1 MKISSHTMRSVAM
14 PLGMVVG
21 ALLCHPINTF
31 DEWCGGL
38 TTPLFIFSMLFCTF
52 CRVNVRDMKPSWLHL
67 WLMVVQVAITVAIYL
82 ALLPLGETVAQGGMI
97 CALAPMA
104 MGAVVIAG
112 KLGAN
117 IATMATHCLICNF
130 VIAFIAPPM
139 LSAWGNGTCTV
150 MEILMRVAPL
160 LISPFVVAQLC
171 RWLTPKAARWI
182 GSHTMIPFYIWLW
195 SLVVIMGKTTYFII
209 QSGISHLRTE
219 IILAVVALVICLVQF
234 GVGRWLGKRYGD
246 VAAGTQALGQKNT
259 VMAIWLAQTFLNPLS
274 CVAPTAYIIWQ
285 NIVNSYQI
293 YKHR

>member
-1 MKISSHTMRSVAM
+1 MKISSHTMRSISM

-21 ALLCHPINTF
+21 ALLCYPINTF
-31 DEWCGGL
+31 DEWCGGQ

-52 CRVNVRDMKPSWLHL
+52 CRVNVREMKPSWLHV
-67 WLMVVQVAITVAIYL
+67 WLMVVQVAVTVAIYM

-112 KLGAN
+112 MLGAN

-150 MEILMRVAPL
+150 TEILMRVAPL

-209 QSGISHLRTE
+209 QSGITHLKTE
-219 IILAVVALVICLVQF
+219 IVLAVVALVICLVQF

-246 VAAGTQALGQKNT
+246 VASGTQALGQKNT

-274 CVAPTAYIIWQ
+274 CVAPTAYIVWQ

>member
-1 MKISSHTMRSVAM
+1 
-14 PLGMVVG
+14 
-21 ALLCHPINTF
+21 
-31 DEWCGGL
+31 
-38 TTPLFIFSMLFCTF
+38 
-52 CRVNVRDMKPSWLHL
+52 MKPSWLHL

-112 KLGAN
+112 MLGAN
-117 IATMATHCLICNF
+117 IATMATHCLICNL

-274 CVAPTAYIIWQ
+274 CIAPTAYIIWQ

>member
-1 MKISSHTMRSVAM
+1 MKISSHTMRSIAM
-14 PLGMVVG
+14 PVGMVIG
-21 ALLCHPINTF
+21 ALLCYPINAF
-31 DEWCGGL
+31 DEWCGGM

-67 WLMVVQVAITVAIYL
+67 WLMVVQVAITVAIYM

-112 KLGAN
+112 MLGAN

-130 VIAFIAPPM
+130 AIAFIAPPI

-150 MEILMRVAPL
+150 VEILMRVAPL

-195 SLVVIMGKTTYFII
+195 SLVVIIGKTTYFII
-209 QSGISHLRTE
+209 QSGTSHLATE
-219 IILAVVALVICLVQF
+219 IVLAVVALVICLVQF

-259 VMAIWLAQTFLNPLS
+259 VMAVWLAQSFLNPLS
-274 CVAPTAYIIWQ
+274 CVAPTAYIVWQ

>member
-38 TTPLFIFSMLFCTF
+38 TTPLLIFSMLFCTF

-112 KLGAN
+112 MLGAN

>member
-1 MKISSHTMRSVAM
+1 MKISSHTMRSIAM
-14 PLGMVVG
+14 PVGMVIG
-21 ALLCHPINTF
+21 ALLCYPINAF
-31 DEWCGGL
+31 DEWCGGM

-112 KLGAN
+112 MLGAN

-130 VIAFIAPPM
+130 AIAFIAPPI

-150 MEILMRVAPL
+150 VEILMRVAPL

-195 SLVVIMGKTTYFII
+195 SLVVIIGKTTYFII
-209 QSGISHLRTE
+209 QSGTSHLATE
-219 IILAVVALVICLVQF
+219 IVLAVVALVICLVQF

-259 VMAIWLAQTFLNPLS
+259 VMAVWLAQSFLNPLS
-274 CVAPTAYIIWQ
+274 CVAPTAYIVWQ

>member
-1 MKISSHTMRSVAM
+1 
-14 PLGMVVG
+14 
-21 ALLCHPINTF
+21 
-31 DEWCGGL
+31 
-38 TTPLFIFSMLFCTF
+38 
-52 CRVNVRDMKPSWLHL
+52 MKPSWLHV
-67 WLMVVQVAITVAIYL
+67 WLMVVQVVVTVAIYM

-112 KLGAN
+112 MLGAN

-150 MEILMRVAPL
+150 TEILMRVAPL

-182 GSHTMIPFYIWLW
+182 GSHTMIPFYIWIW

-209 QSGISHLRTE
+209 QSGITHLKTE
-219 IILAVVALVICLVQF
+219 IVLAVVALVICLVQF

-274 CVAPTAYIIWQ
+274 CVAPTAYIVWQ

>member
-1 MKISSHTMRSVAM
+1 MKISSHTMRSIAM
-14 PLGMVVG
+14 PMGMVIG
-21 ALLCHPINTF
+21 ALLCYPINTF
-31 DEWCGGL
+31 DEWCGGQ

-52 CRVNVRDMKPSWLHL
+52 CRVNVREMKPSWLHV
-67 WLMVVQVAITVAIYL
+67 WLMVVQVVVTVAIYL

-112 KLGAN
+112 MLGAN

-209 QSGISHLRTE
+209 QSGTSHLATE
-219 IILAVVALVICLVQF
+219 IVLAVVALVICLVQF

-259 VMAIWLAQTFLNPLS
+259 VMAVWLAQSFLNPLS
-274 CVAPTAYIIWQ
+274 CVAPTAYIVWQ